1 MSMNKK
7 RLYKGETLEDR
18 KNKRKLQFMT
28 AGHELF
34 GTIGFR
40 QTTVRLLCKE
50 AKLTDRY
57 FYESF
62 TDIENLLEIVYLSE
76 IKIIKDKLTEVS
88 LNVIHLKDSDLILN
102 VTLNAYFDVVQDP
115 KIARIVWLEVLGVS
129 NRIDRLYNAAYQEF
143 ALFYK
148 ILVKSIY
155 PDTKLN
161 DKELDILALGVIG
174 AVSQVTMAWLLSDYK
189 LDRNEIINSM
199 TYLIRSISA
208 SFENNNLR

>member
-143 ALFYK
+143 ALF
-148 ILVKSIY
+148 
-155 PDTKLN
+155 
-161 DKELDILALGVIG
+161 
-174 AVSQVTMAWLLSDYK
+174 
-189 LDRNEIINSM
+189 
-199 TYLIRSISA
+199 
-208 SFENNNLR
+208 